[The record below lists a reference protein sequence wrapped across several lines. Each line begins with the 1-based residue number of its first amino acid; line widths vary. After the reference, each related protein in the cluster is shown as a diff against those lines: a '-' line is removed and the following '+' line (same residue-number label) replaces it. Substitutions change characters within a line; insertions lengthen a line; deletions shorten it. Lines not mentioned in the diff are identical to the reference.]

1 MNGSASVQSLE
12 ALYDWHA
19 ALCNFRTE
27 ALESLASIS
36 LEIQRSESWLD
47 DQLRMW
53 QQESRDAEEEVA
65 HCKVELNNRKFTNF
79 TGRVPDCTVQ
89 EEALW
94 AAEDRLERAREQIGI
109 VRNWFHRLPKLISEE
124 YDSPSRHLM
133 NFLEG
138 DLPRG
143 LALLQGQMASL
154 EAYLSHAG
162 ASRLSPSAGW
172 GFTPAP
178 ARPSAG
184 SPSRCNASASCGCPA
199 VH

>member
-27 ALESLASIS
+27 AMESLASIS
-36 LEIQRSESWLD
+36 LEIQRSEAWLD

-65 HCKVELNNRKFTNF
+65 HCKVELNNRKFVNF

-109 VRNWFHRLPKLISEE
+109 VRNWFHRLPKMISEE
-124 YDSPSRHLM
+124 YEGPSRHLM

-154 EAYLSHAG
+154 EAYLNL
-162 ASRLSPSAGW
+162 RLEQAPPPKPQAAEAPSPVE
-172 GFTPAP
+172 PKKE
-178 ARPSAG
+178 PS
-184 SPSRCNASASCGCPA
+184 
-199 VH
+199 